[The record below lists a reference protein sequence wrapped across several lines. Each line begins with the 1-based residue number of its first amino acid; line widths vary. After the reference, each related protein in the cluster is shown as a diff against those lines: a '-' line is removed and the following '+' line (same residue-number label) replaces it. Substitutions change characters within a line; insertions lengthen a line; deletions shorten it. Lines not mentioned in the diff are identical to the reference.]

1 MLRYLPAYRPGMQV
15 VGTAGHVD
23 HGKSTLVRRLTG
35 IDPDRFAEE
44 KRRGLT
50 IDLGFAWLR
59 LPSGREIGVVDVP
72 GHERFVRNM
81 LAGAGGITV
90 CLFVVAANEGWKP
103 QSAEHLAILDVLGV
117 SSGVVA
123 LTKADTVDAD
133 TVAVAAG
140 EVEEHLR
147 GTTLAGIPVIPCS
160 GATGDGLGEL
170 VAALDAAVA
179 ASPPPPDTGSPR
191 LWVDRV
197 FTIAGAGTVVT
208 GTLMRGPLGTGEE
221 VEIAPEGRRARIRT
235 IQSHKK
241 ELPEVG
247 PGNRV
252 ALNLA
257 GLARQGAERG
267 DAVVRPGAWR
277 ATARVDVS
285 LRVLPQSVTGSDVAL
300 TEKGSHLLYAGS
312 AETPVRVKL
321 LGTAKVA
328 PGEEAFAQL
337 HLASPLP
344 LVRGDRFV
352 VRDAGRV
359 LTVGGGRVL
368 DPLPAEARRS
378 DEARLRLLEELAA
391 GDDATALLALVRA
404 TGGIG
409 ADDAFFRSG
418 ARSAPGVARLGSW
431 LLTDERREEMVRMV
445 RDALA
450 AHHRDRPL
458 ERGMPRESLKQ
469 VVPLPGDAF
478 DALLDG
484 AEGIAQEGALCRL
497 ASHAVALAPEQQT
510 ARTRLI
516 EEIESAGFAPPLAKD
531 LTTDRALLRAL
542 VDGGELVHVGDF
554 YLTRS
559 QAEDAKRKVIAA
571 IAESEGMTVAGI
583 RDLLGTTRKY
593 AVPLCE
599 WLDAEGV
606 TRRRGD
612 LRVLGPRATSA

>member
-1 MLRYLPAYRPGMQV
+1 MQV
-15 VGTAGHVD
+15 IGTAGHVD

-50 IDLGFAWLR
+50 IDLGFAWLP
-59 LPSGREIGVVDVP
+59 LPSGREVGVVDVP

-90 CLFVVAANEGWKP
+90 CLFVVAANEGWMP

-123 LTKADTVDAD
+123 LTKTDAVDEETVELAR
-133 TVAVAAG
+133 TEVA
-140 EVEEHLR
+140 EHLT

-160 GATGDGLGEL
+160 ATTGAGIDEL
-170 VAALDAAVA
+170 VDALDRAVGST
-179 ASPPPPDTGSPR
+179 SPPADTDSPR

-208 GTLMRGPLGTGEE
+208 GTLMRGSLVAGEE

-241 ELPEVG
+241 ELARVG

-267 DAVVRPGAWR
+267 DAVVRPGSWR
-277 ATARVDVS
+277 PATRVDVS
-285 LRVLPQSVTGSDVAL
+285 LRVLPEAITGSNVTV
-300 TEKGSHLLYAGS
+300 TEKGAHLLYAGS
-312 AETPVRVKL
+312 AETPVRLGL
-321 LGTAKVA
+321 LGTSKVE
-328 PGEEAFAQL
+328 PGETAFAQL

-344 LVRGDRFV
+344 LARGDRFV
-352 VRDAGRV
+352 IRDAGRV
-359 LTVGGGRVL
+359 LTLGGGEVL
-368 DPLPAEARRS
+368 DPLPAGARRS
-378 DEARLRLLEELAA
+378 DAGRVRLLEELADA
-391 GDDATALLALVRA
+391 DDEGALALLVGAAGGLDAGEARFRA
-404 TGGIG
+404 G
-409 ADDAFFRSG
+409 AA
-418 ARSAPGVARLGSW
+418 AAEGVVQLGSW
-431 LLTDERREEMVRMV
+431 LVTPERRDELERRVL
-445 RDALA
+445 DALE
-450 AHHRDRPL
+450 AHHRAQPL
-458 ERGMPRESLKQ
+458 EKGMARETLKGA
-469 VVPLPGDAF
+469 VPLRPDAF

-484 AEGIAQEGALCRL
+484 AGGVVQEGALVR
-497 ASHAVALAPEQQT
+497 AAGHSVALAPEQEE
-510 ARTRLI
+510 ARRRVLDT
-516 EEIESAGFAPPLAKD
+516 IESGGFTPPLAD
-531 LTTDRALLRAL
+531 ELGADRTLLRAL
-542 VDGGELVHVGDF
+542 VDRGDLVGIGDF
-554 YLTRS
+554 YLTAS
-559 QAEDAKRKVIAA
+559 QADSAKRRVSASIDA
-571 IAESEGMTVAGI
+571 SGGMTVAQI

-593 AVPLCE
+593 AVPVCE

-612 LRVLGPRATSA
+612 LRVLGPRAPKG